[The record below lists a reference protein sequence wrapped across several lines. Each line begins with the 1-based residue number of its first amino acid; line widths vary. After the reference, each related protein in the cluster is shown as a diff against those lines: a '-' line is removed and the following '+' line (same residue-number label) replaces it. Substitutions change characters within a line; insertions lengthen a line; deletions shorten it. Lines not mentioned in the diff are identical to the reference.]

1 MAAQKKG
8 QKVTKKVVKKGGP
21 KAQKKVKKHGYVFHV
36 ECKNPVEDGILKP
49 ANFVSFSFS
58 LRWA

>member
-8 QKVTKKVVKKGGP
+8 QKVTKKVVRKGP

-49 ANFVSFSFS
+49 ANFVSFALS
-58 LRWA
+58 LCWA